1 MAKTNTQ
8 TVQQP
13 LSVEQLM
20 ELLAAQQQLEKEES
34 TLLAAQR
41 RAERRAKMEKSTPDI
56 AGFFTDKIANSG
68 VALGRFKAGAEAA
81 KANFG
86 DAYEIEKKRQLRHRA
101 ERILAASM

>member
-8 TVQQP
+8 SVQQP
-13 LSVEQLM
+13 LSVEQVM
-20 ELLAAQQQLEKEES
+20 EMLAAQQPAEK
-34 TLLAAQR
+34 
-41 RAERRAKMEKSTPDI
+41 EKSTLDI

-68 VALGRFKAGAEAA
+68 DALGRFKAGAEAA

-86 DAYEIEKKRQLRHRA
+86 DAYEIEKKRQLRRRA